1 MYLKEKHK
9 GLDRTLWGIRQQVID
24 SLDYVAENFPP
35 LNSPEEI
42 FTYCKL
48 ITTYEPDPKGVELVQ
63 TVQTLLDDNW
73 HNKTGAGDCDD
84 LTVLTIACCVVNGF
98 NQNYI
103 FLCGRNKR
111 DAVHIYSGVKYKG
124 KIYTLDLTNTF
135 INQERKYPFCQIL
148 EL

>member
-35 LNSPEEI
+35 LKTPDEI

-48 ITTYEPDPKGVELVQ
+48 ITTYKSDPKDIELVQ
-63 TVQTLLDDNW
+63 TVETLMENNW
-73 HNKTGAGDCDD
+73 HNIAGAGDCDD
-84 LTVLTIACCVVNGF
+84 LTVLTLACCVVNGL
-98 NQNYI
+98 NKNYI
-103 FLCGRNKR
+103 FLCGRNKK
-111 DAVHIYSGVKYKG
+111 DAVHIYSGTKYNG

-135 INQERKYPFCQIL
+135 INQERKYNYCQIL
-148 EL
+148 EI